1 MKKIIQILCVLV
13 YFGFLVGC
21 ALEVVRSPVN
31 ITLVKGS
38 EFVLTQPAYLVLDS
52 GYQRTINSG
61 TTFLEV
67 GTTQYGVVLKP
78 LNTSFTI
85 EGAHMHEAYPVIQ
98 NGTVTGFYLPVEKSF
113 SPLTKPA
120 AISIEKVKKS
130 ESFTLHSLLF

>member
-1 MKKIIQILCVLV
+1 MKNLIQLLCILASL
-13 YFGFLVGC
+13 GILGGC

-61 TTFLEV
+61 TTFLEI
-67 GTTQYGVVLKP
+67 GTTQYGMVLKP

-98 NGTVTGFYLPVEKSF
+98 NGAVTGFYLPVEKSF
-113 SPLTKPA
+113 SPLTKPI
-120 AISIEKVKKS
+120 AISIEKVKK
-130 ESFTLHSLLF
+130 

>member
-85 EGAHMHEAYPVIQ
+85 EGAHMHEAYPVIK
-98 NGTVTGFYLPVEKSF
+98 NGTVTGFYLPVEKYF
-113 SPLTKPA
+113 
-120 AISIEKVKKS
+120 
-130 ESFTLHSLLF
+130 

>member
-120 AISIEKVKKS
+120 AISIEKVKK
-130 ESFTLHSLLF
+130 

>member
-1 MKKIIQILCVLV
+1 MKKIIQILCALAC
-13 YFGFLVGC
+13 FSLLGGC
-21 ALEVVRSPVN
+21 AFEVVRSPVN
-31 ITLVKGS
+31 ITPVKGS

-113 SPLTKPA
+113 SPLTKPI
-120 AISIEKVKKS
+120 AISIEKVKK
-130 ESFTLHSLLF
+130 

>member
-1 MKKIIQILCVLV
+1 MKKIFQILCALAC
-13 YFGFLVGC
+13 FSLLGGC

-31 ITLVKGS
+31 ITPINGS

-61 TTFLEV
+61 TTFLEI
-67 GTTQYGVVLKP
+67 GTTQYGMVLKP

-98 NGTVTGFYLPVEKSF
+98 NGAVTGFYLPVEKSY
-113 SPLTKPA
+113 SPLTKPI
-120 AISIEKVKKS
+120 AISIEKVKK
-130 ESFTLHSLLF
+130 

>member
-98 NGTVTGFYLPVEKSF
+98 NGTVTGFFLPVEKSF

-120 AISIEKVKKS
+120 AISIEKVKK
-130 ESFTLHSLLF
+130 

>member
-1 MKKIIQILCVLV
+1 MNLMKKIIQIHCVLACL
-13 YFGFLVGC
+13 GILAAC
-21 ALEVVRSPVN
+21 ALEVVRAPMN
-31 ITLVKGS
+31 LIPVKGS

-120 AISIEKVKKS
+120 AISIEKVKK
-130 ESFTLHSLLF
+130 

>member
-78 LNTSFTI
+78 LNTIFTI

-120 AISIEKVKKS
+120 AISIEKVKK
-130 ESFTLHSLLF
+130 